1 MSGEITSEQNALYGS
16 NNGPSDEAD
25 TALGTV
31 VIHLMKGVVYRDT
44 QPSVW
49 QQLQEL
55 HARVIDYV
63 NVIGMDLTL
72 DEAEGYAF
80 LKQTNDE
87 TSELPK
93 LVARRPLSFP
103 VSLLCVLL
111 RKKMV
116 EQDAGG
122 GESRLIL
129 SREQIVEMM
138 RVFLPD
144 RANEA
149 RLFDQID
156 THINKVT
163 EFGFLKKLNGTPPAW
178 EVRRIIKALVDAD
191 WLADFNEKLK
201 VYRNHA
207 ESIV

>member
-1 MSGEITSEQNALYGS
+1 MANENL
-16 NNGPSDEAD
+16 
-25 TALGTV
+25 TATANDANLGLV
-31 VIHLMKGVVYRDT
+31 VVSLMKGVVYRD
-44 QPSVW
+44 QHPSVW
-49 QQLQEL
+49 LQLEEL
-55 HARVIDYV
+55 HGAVLDYV
-63 NVIGMDLTL
+63 RVMGLDLII

-80 LKQTNDE
+80 LRQLDDQDDE
-87 TSELPK
+87 STQSSHLPK

-116 EQDAGG
+116 ELDAAGG
-122 GESRLIL
+122 DARLIL
-129 SREQIVEMM
+129 TREQIVEMM

-156 THINKVT
+156 THINKVA
-163 EFGFLKKLNGTPPAW
+163 EFGFLKKLAGNPPAW

-201 VYRNHA
+201 VYRDHA
-207 ESIV
+207 DTLV

>member
-1 MSGEITSEQNALYGS
+1 MEHDEPAPQDSE
-16 NNGPSDEAD
+16 
-25 TALGTV
+25 LGTV
-31 VIHLMKGVVYRDT
+31 VVHLMKGVVYRD
-44 QPSVW
+44 QSPDVW
-49 QQLQEL
+49 QQLEEL

-63 NVIGMDLTL
+63 AVMGLNLIV

-80 LKQTNDE
+80 LKQVNDDE
-87 TSELPK
+87 RAVPK

-103 VSLLCVLL
+103 ISLLCVLL

-122 GESRLIL
+122 GEARLIL
-129 SREQIVEMM
+129 SREQIVDMM

-156 THINKVT
+156 TYINKVT
-163 EFGFLKKLNGTPPAW
+163 EFGFLKKLNTNPPAW

-201 VYRNHA
+201 VYRDHA

>member
-1 MSGEITSEQNALYGS
+1 MSNENLIVAENDAS
-16 NNGPSDEAD
+16 
-25 TALGTV
+25 LGLV
-31 VIHLMKGVVYRDT
+31 AVSLMKGVVYRD
-44 QPSVW
+44 QHPAVW
-49 QQLQEL
+49 LQLEEIHGAVL
-55 HARVIDYV
+55 DYV
-63 NVIGMDLTL
+63 RVMGLDLII

-80 LKQTNDE
+80 LRQLGEQEIDE
-87 TSELPK
+87 SAQQLPR

-116 EQDAGG
+116 ELDATGG
-122 GESRLIL
+122 DARLIL
-129 SREQIVEMM
+129 TREQIVEMM

-156 THINKVT
+156 THINKVA
-163 EFGFLKKLNGTPPAW
+163 EFGFLKKLAGNPPAW

-201 VYRNHA
+201 VYRDHA
-207 ESIV
+207 DTLV

>member
-1 MSGEITSEQNALYGS
+1 MSNENLIAANDAS
-16 NNGPSDEAD
+16 
-25 TALGTV
+25 LGLV
-31 VIHLMKGVVYRDT
+31 VVSLMKGVVYRD
-44 QPSVW
+44 QHPAVW
-49 QQLQEL
+49 LQLEEIHGAVL
-55 HARVIDYV
+55 DYV
-63 NVIGMDLTL
+63 RVMGLDLII

-80 LKQTNDE
+80 LRQLGEQDVDE
-87 TSELPK
+87 FARQLPR

-116 EQDAGG
+116 ELDATGG
-122 GESRLIL
+122 DARLIL
-129 SREQIVEMM
+129 TREQIVEMM

-156 THINKVT
+156 THINKVA
-163 EFGFLKKLNGTPPAW
+163 EFGFLKKLAGNPPAW

-201 VYRNHA
+201 MYRDHA
-207 ESIV
+207 DTLV

>member
-1 MSGEITSEQNALYGS
+1 MSNENLIVAANDAS
-16 NNGPSDEAD
+16 
-25 TALGTV
+25 LGLV
-31 VIHLMKGVVYRDT
+31 VVSLMKGVVYRD
-44 QPSVW
+44 QHPAVW
-49 QQLQEL
+49 LQLEEIHGAVL
-55 HARVIDYV
+55 DYV
-63 NVIGMDLTL
+63 RVMGLDLII

-80 LKQTNDE
+80 LRQLGEQDVDE
-87 TSELPK
+87 SAQQLPR

-116 EQDAGG
+116 ELDASGG
-122 GESRLIL
+122 DARLIL
-129 SREQIVEMM
+129 TREQIVEMM

-156 THINKVT
+156 THINKVA
-163 EFGFLKKLNGTPPAW
+163 EFGFLKKLAGNPPAW

-201 VYRNHA
+201 VYRDHA
-207 ESIV
+207 DTLV

>member
-1 MSGEITSEQNALYGS
+1 MSKESIVSDSNAPED
-16 NNGPSDEAD
+16 N
-25 TALGTV
+25 ALGTV
-31 VIHLMKGVVYRDT
+31 VVHLMKGVVYRY
-44 QPSVW
+44 QSPAVW
-49 QQLQEL
+49 QQLEEL
-55 HARVIDYV
+55 HAPVIDYV
-63 NVIGMDLTL
+63 AVMGLNLVL

-80 LKQTNDE
+80 LKQINDE
-87 TSELPK
+87 ESSVPK

-129 SREQIVEMM
+129 SREQVVEMM
-138 RVFLPD
+138 RVFMPD

-156 THINKVT
+156 THINKVA
-163 EFGFLKKLNGTPPAW
+163 EFGFLKKLSSSSGTPPAW

-201 VYRNHA
+201 VYRDHA
-207 ESIV
+207 DTID

>member
-1 MSGEITSEQNALYGS
+1 MSNENLIVAANDAS
-16 NNGPSDEAD
+16 
-25 TALGTV
+25 LGLV
-31 VIHLMKGVVYRDT
+31 VVRLMKGVIYRD
-44 QPSVW
+44 QHPAVW
-49 QQLQEL
+49 LQLEEIHGAVL
-55 HARVIDYV
+55 DYV
-63 NVIGMDLTL
+63 RVMGLDLII

-80 LKQTNDE
+80 LRQLGEQDVDE
-87 TSELPK
+87 SARQLPR

-116 EQDAGG
+116 ELDATGG
-122 GESRLIL
+122 DARLIL
-129 SREQIVEMM
+129 TREQIVEMM

-156 THINKVT
+156 THINKVA
-163 EFGFLKKLNGTPPAW
+163 EFGFLKKLAGNPPAW

-201 VYRNHA
+201 VYRGHA
-207 ESIV
+207 DTLV

>member
-1 MSGEITSEQNALYGS
+1 MNDETSCAN
-16 NNGPSDEAD
+16 
-25 TALGTV
+25 LGLV
-31 VIHLMKGVVYRDT
+31 VVNLMKGVVYRDQ
-44 QPSVW
+44 QPAVW
-49 QQLQEL
+49 QQLEEL
-55 HARVIDYV
+55 HASVLDYVRVI
-63 NVIGMDLTL
+63 GLDLIL

-80 LKQTNDE
+80 LRQHEEDE
-87 TSELPK
+87 SNPQLAKMPR

-122 GESRLIL
+122 GEARLIL

-138 RVFLPD
+138 RVFLPE

-156 THINKVT
+156 THINKVS
-163 EFGFLKKLNGTPPAW
+163 EFGFLKKMPGNPPAW

-191 WLADFNEKLK
+191 WLADFNDKLK
-201 VYRNHA
+201 VYRDHA
-207 ESIV
+207 NTVV

>member
-1 MSGEITSEQNALYGS
+1 MNTNTQSEHSA
-16 NNGPSDEAD
+16 SDD
-25 TALGTV
+25 PALGTV
-31 VIHLMKGVVYRDT
+31 VVHLMKGVVYRDHN
-44 QPSVW
+44 PDVW
-49 QQLQEL
+49 QRLEEL

-63 NVIGMDLTL
+63 AVMGLNLVV
-72 DEAEGYAF
+72 DEAEGYAY
-80 LKQTNDE
+80 LKQVSDE
-87 TSELPK
+87 ERSVPK
-93 LVARRPLSFP
+93 LIARRPLSFP
-103 VSLLCVLL
+103 ISLLCVLL

-122 GESRLIL
+122 GEARLIL
-129 SREQIVEMM
+129 TREQIVEMM

-156 THINKVT
+156 TYINKVS
-163 EFGFLKKLNGTPPAW
+163 EFGFLKKLNTSPPAW

-201 VYRNHA
+201 VYRDHA
-207 ESIV
+207 ESSV

>member
-1 MSGEITSEQNALYGS
+1 M
-16 NNGPSDEAD
+16 SDEANSEQD
-25 TALGTV
+25 ASLGMV
-31 VIHLMKGVVYRDT
+31 VIHLMKGVLYRDT
-44 QPSVW
+44 QPAVW
-49 QQLQEL
+49 QQLQDL

-63 NVIGMDLTL
+63 SVIGLDLIL

-80 LKQTNDE
+80 LKQVNDE
-87 TSELPK
+87 ELELPK

-122 GESRLIL
+122 SESRLIL
-129 SREQIVEMM
+129 TREQIVDMM

-156 THINKVT
+156 THINKVA
-163 EFGFLKKLNGTPPAW
+163 EFGFLKKMNSNPPAW

-201 VYRNHA
+201 VYRDHA
-207 ESIV
+207 ESNI

>member
-1 MSGEITSEQNALYGS
+1 MNGEVSIETDAS
-16 NNGPSDEAD
+16 
-25 TALGTV
+25 LGVV
-31 VIHLMKGVVYRDT
+31 VIHLMKGVLYRDT
-44 QPSVW
+44 NPAVW
-49 QQLQEL
+49 QQLQDL

-63 NVIGMDLTL
+63 SVIGLDLVL

-80 LKQTNDE
+80 LRQVNDE
-87 TSELPK
+87 EHALPK
-93 LVARRPLSFP
+93 LIARRPLSFP

-156 THINKVT
+156 THINKAT
-163 EFGFLKKLNGTPPAW
+163 EFGFLKKLNSNPPAW

-201 VYRNHA
+201 VYREHA
-207 ESIV
+207 EANV

>member
-1 MSGEITSEQNALYGS
+1 MSNENLIMAANDAS
-16 NNGPSDEAD
+16 
-25 TALGTV
+25 LGLV
-31 VIHLMKGVVYRDT
+31 VVSLMKGVVYRD
-44 QPSVW
+44 QHPAVW
-49 QQLQEL
+49 LQLEEIHGAVL
-55 HARVIDYV
+55 DYV
-63 NVIGMDLTL
+63 RVMGLDLII

-80 LKQTNDE
+80 LRQLGEQDVDE
-87 TSELPK
+87 SAQQLPR

-116 EQDAGG
+116 ELDATGG
-122 GESRLIL
+122 DARLIL
-129 SREQIVEMM
+129 TREQIVEMM

-156 THINKVT
+156 THINKVA
-163 EFGFLKKLNGTPPAW
+163 EFGFLKKLAGNPPAW

-201 VYRNHA
+201 VYRDHA
-207 ESIV
+207 DTLV

>member
-1 MSGEITSEQNALYGS
+1 MSNENLIMA
-16 NNGPSDEAD
+16 AD
-25 TALGTV
+25 ASLGLV
-31 VIHLMKGVVYRDT
+31 VVSLMKGVVYRD
-44 QPSVW
+44 QHPAVW
-49 QQLQEL
+49 LQLDEIHGAVL
-55 HARVIDYV
+55 DYV
-63 NVIGMDLTL
+63 RVMGLDLII

-80 LKQTNDE
+80 LRQLGEQEIDE
-87 TSELPK
+87 SAQQLPR

-116 EQDAGG
+116 ELDATGG
-122 GESRLIL
+122 DARLIL
-129 SREQIVEMM
+129 TREQIVEMM

-156 THINKVT
+156 THINKVA
-163 EFGFLKKLNGTPPAW
+163 EFGFLKKLAGNPPAW

-201 VYRNHA
+201 VYRDHA
-207 ESIV
+207 DTLV

>member
-1 MSGEITSEQNALYGS
+1 MSTNVES
-16 NNGPSDEAD
+16 NDSSGNDPV
-25 TALGTV
+25 LGTV
-31 VIHLMKGVVYRDT
+31 VVNLMKGVVYRD
-44 QPSVW
+44 QNPDVW
-49 QQLQEL
+49 QQLEEL
-55 HARVIDYV
+55 YARVIDYLAV
-63 NVIGMDLTL
+63 MGLDLIV

-80 LKQTNDE
+80 LKQLNDE
-87 TSELPK
+87 ERDVPK

-103 VSLLCVLL
+103 ISLLCVLL

-122 GESRLIL
+122 GEARLIL
-129 SREQIVEMM
+129 TREQIVEMM

-156 THINKVT
+156 TYINKVT
-163 EFGFLKKLNGTPPAW
+163 EFGFLKKLNTNPPAW

-201 VYRNHA
+201 VYQDHA
-207 ESIV
+207 ESIA

>member
-1 MSGEITSEQNALYGS
+1 MNEEQSTHGNA
-16 NNGPSDEAD
+16 N
-25 TALGTV
+25 LGLV
-31 VIHLMKGVVYRDT
+31 VVSLMKGVVYRD
-44 QPSVW
+44 QSPVVW
-49 QQLQEL
+49 QQLEEL
-55 HARVIDYV
+55 HAAVLDYV
-63 NVIGMDLTL
+63 RVMGLDLIL

-80 LKQTNDE
+80 LRQLNEEEVEDTE
-87 TSELPK
+87 SARLPK

-116 EQDAGG
+116 EQDATGG
-122 GESRLIL
+122 DARLIL
-129 SREQIVEMM
+129 TREQIVEMM

-156 THINKVT
+156 THINKVA
-163 EFGFLKKLNGTPPAW
+163 EFGFLKKLAGNPPAW

-191 WLADFNEKLK
+191 WLADFNDKLK
-201 VYRNHA
+201 VYRDHA
-207 ESIV
+207 DTLV

>member
-1 MSGEITSEQNALYGS
+1 MSNENLIAANDAS
-16 NNGPSDEAD
+16 
-25 TALGTV
+25 LGLV
-31 VIHLMKGVVYRDT
+31 VVSLMKGVVYRD
-44 QPSVW
+44 QHPAVW
-49 QQLQEL
+49 LQLEEIHGAVL
-55 HARVIDYV
+55 DYV
-63 NVIGMDLTL
+63 RVMGLDLII

-80 LKQTNDE
+80 LRQLGEQDVDE
-87 TSELPK
+87 SARQLPR

-116 EQDAGG
+116 ELDATGG
-122 GESRLIL
+122 DARLIL
-129 SREQIVEMM
+129 TREQIVEMM

-156 THINKVT
+156 THINKVA
-163 EFGFLKKLNGTPPAW
+163 EFGFLKKLAGNPPAW

-201 VYRNHA
+201 VYRDHA
-207 ESIV
+207 DTLV

>member
-1 MSGEITSEQNALYGS
+1 MSNENLIMAANDAS
-16 NNGPSDEAD
+16 
-25 TALGTV
+25 LGLV
-31 VIHLMKGVVYRDT
+31 VVSLMKGVVYRD
-44 QPSVW
+44 QHPAVW
-49 QQLQEL
+49 LQLEEIHGAVL
-55 HARVIDYV
+55 DYV
-63 NVIGMDLTL
+63 RVMGLDLII

-80 LKQTNDE
+80 LRQLGEQDVDE
-87 TSELPK
+87 SAQQLPR

-116 EQDAGG
+116 ELDASGG
-122 GESRLIL
+122 DARLIL
-129 SREQIVEMM
+129 TREQIVEMM

-156 THINKVT
+156 THINKVA
-163 EFGFLKKLNGTPPAW
+163 EFGFLKKLAGNPPAW

-201 VYRNHA
+201 VYRDHA
-207 ESIV
+207 DTLV

>member
-1 MSGEITSEQNALYGS
+1 MSEEKSTS
-16 NNGPSDEAD
+16 
-25 TALGTV
+25 TASLGLV
-31 VIHLMKGVVYRDT
+31 VVNLMKGVVYRD
-44 QPSVW
+44 QNPPVW
-49 QQLQEL
+49 QQLEEL
-55 HARVIDYV
+55 HAPVLDYV
-63 NVIGMDLTL
+63 RVMGLDLIL

-80 LKQTNDE
+80 LRQLDE
-87 TSELPK
+87 EETEGTPETARPPK

-116 EQDAGG
+116 EQDASGG
-122 GESRLIL
+122 DARLIL
-129 SREQIVEMM
+129 TREQIVEMM

-156 THINKVT
+156 THINKVS
-163 EFGFLKKLNGTPPAW
+163 EFGFLKKLAGNPPAW

-191 WLADFNEKLK
+191 WLADFNDKLK
-201 VYRNHA
+201 VYRDHA
-207 ESIV
+207 DTLV

>member
-1 MSGEITSEQNALYGS
+1 MSNENLIAANDAS
-16 NNGPSDEAD
+16 
-25 TALGTV
+25 LGLV
-31 VIHLMKGVVYRDT
+31 VVSLMKGVVYRD
-44 QPSVW
+44 QHPAVW
-49 QQLQEL
+49 LQLEEIHGAVL
-55 HARVIDYV
+55 DYV
-63 NVIGMDLTL
+63 RVMGLDLII

-80 LKQTNDE
+80 LRQLGEQDVDE
-87 TSELPK
+87 SARQLPR

-116 EQDAGG
+116 ELDATGG
-122 GESRLIL
+122 DTRLIL
-129 SREQIVEMM
+129 TREQIVEMM

-156 THINKVT
+156 THINKVA
-163 EFGFLKKLNGTPPAW
+163 EFGFLKKLAGNPPAW

-201 VYRNHA
+201 VYRDHA
-207 ESIV
+207 DTLV

>member
-1 MSGEITSEQNALYGS
+1 MNTQSEQS
-16 NNGPSDEAD
+16 TSDD
-25 TALGTV
+25 SALGTV
-31 VIHLMKGVVYRDT
+31 VVNLMKGVVYRDLN
-44 QPSVW
+44 PDVW
-49 QQLQEL
+49 QQLEEL

-63 NVIGMDLTL
+63 AVMGLNLIV
-72 DEAEGYAF
+72 DEAEGYAY
-80 LKQTNDE
+80 LKQVSDE
-87 TSELPK
+87 ERSVPK
-93 LVARRPLSFP
+93 LIARRPLSFP
-103 VSLLCVLL
+103 ISLLCVLL

-122 GESRLIL
+122 GEARLIL
-129 SREQIVEMM
+129 TREQIVEMM

-156 THINKVT
+156 TYINKVS
-163 EFGFLKKLNGTPPAW
+163 EFGFLKKLNTNPPAW

-201 VYRNHA
+201 VYRDHA
-207 ESIV
+207 ESVA

>member
-1 MSGEITSEQNALYGS
+1 MNTNTQSEHSA
-16 NNGPSDEAD
+16 SDD
-25 TALGTV
+25 PALGTV
-31 VIHLMKGVVYRDT
+31 VVNLMKGVVYRDLN
-44 QPSVW
+44 PDVW
-49 QQLQEL
+49 QQLEEL

-63 NVIGMDLTL
+63 AVMGLNLIV
-72 DEAEGYAF
+72 DEAEGYAY
-80 LKQTNDE
+80 LKQVSDE
-87 TSELPK
+87 ERSVPK
-93 LVARRPLSFP
+93 LIARRPLSFP
-103 VSLLCVLL
+103 ISLLCVLL

-122 GESRLIL
+122 GEARLIL
-129 SREQIVEMM
+129 TREQIVEMM

-156 THINKVT
+156 TYINKVS
-163 EFGFLKKLNGTPPAW
+163 EFGFLKKLNTNPPAW

-201 VYRNHA
+201 VYRDHA
-207 ESIV
+207 ESVA

>member
-1 MSGEITSEQNALYGS
+1 MKNENPNSAPDNAS
-16 NNGPSDEAD
+16 
-25 TALGTV
+25 LGV
-31 VIHLMKGVVYRDT
+31 VAVHLMKGVVYRD
-44 QPSVW
+44 QNPAVW
-49 QQLQEL
+49 QQLEEL
-55 HARVIDYV
+55 HGPVLDYV
-63 NVIGMDLTL
+63 RIMGLDLIL

-80 LKQTNDE
+80 LRQLDDDAEDAPEQTKM
-87 TSELPK
+87 PR

-116 EQDAGG
+116 EQDASGG
-122 GESRLIL
+122 DTRLIL
-129 SREQIVEMM
+129 TREQIVEMM

-156 THINKVT
+156 THINKVS
-163 EFGFLKKLNGTPPAW
+163 EFGFLKKLAGNPPAW

-191 WLADFNEKLK
+191 WLADFNDKLK
-201 VYRNHA
+201 VYRDHA
-207 ESIV
+207 DTLV

>member
-1 MSGEITSEQNALYGS
+1 MSNENLIAANDAS
-16 NNGPSDEAD
+16 
-25 TALGTV
+25 LGLV
-31 VIHLMKGVVYRDT
+31 VVSLMKGVVYRD
-44 QPSVW
+44 QHPAVW
-49 QQLQEL
+49 LQLEEIHGAVL
-55 HARVIDYV
+55 DYV
-63 NVIGMDLTL
+63 RVMGLDLII

-80 LKQTNDE
+80 LRQLGEQDVDE
-87 TSELPK
+87 SAQQLPR

-116 EQDAGG
+116 ELDATGG
-122 GESRLIL
+122 DARLIL
-129 SREQIVEMM
+129 TREQIVEMM

-156 THINKVT
+156 THINKVA
-163 EFGFLKKLNGTPPAW
+163 EFGFLKKLAGNPPAL

-201 VYRNHA
+201 MYRDHA
-207 ESIV
+207 DTLV

>member
-1 MSGEITSEQNALYGS
+1 M
-16 NNGPSDEAD
+16 SDEISAGQD
-25 TALGTV
+25 VSLGIV
-31 VIHLMKGVVYRDT
+31 VIQLMKGVLYRDT
-44 QPSVW
+44 NPGVW

-63 NVIGMDLTL
+63 SVIGLDLVL

-80 LKQTNDE
+80 LKQVNDDE
-87 TSELPK
+87 SGLPK

-156 THINKVT
+156 THINKVA
-163 EFGFLKKLNGTPPAW
+163 EFGFLKKLNGNPPAW

-201 VYRNHA
+201 VYQDHA
-207 ESIV
+207 DTIA

>member
-1 MSGEITSEQNALYGS
+1 MSNENLIMAANDAS
-16 NNGPSDEAD
+16 
-25 TALGTV
+25 LGLV
-31 VIHLMKGVVYRDT
+31 VVSLMKGVVYRD
-44 QPSVW
+44 QHPAVW
-49 QQLQEL
+49 LQLDEIHGAVL
-55 HARVIDYV
+55 DYV
-63 NVIGMDLTL
+63 RVMGLDLII
-72 DEAEGYAF
+72 DEAEGYAY
-80 LKQTNDE
+80 LRQLGEQDIDE
-87 TSELPK
+87 SARQLPR

-116 EQDAGG
+116 ELDATGG
-122 GESRLIL
+122 DARLIL
-129 SREQIVEMM
+129 TREQIVEMM

-156 THINKVT
+156 THINKVA
-163 EFGFLKKLNGTPPAW
+163 EFGFLKKLAGNPPAW

-201 VYRNHA
+201 VYRDHA
-207 ESIV
+207 DTLV

>member
-1 MSGEITSEQNALYGS
+1 MSNENLIVAANDAS
-16 NNGPSDEAD
+16 
-25 TALGTV
+25 LGLV
-31 VIHLMKGVVYRDT
+31 VVSLMKGVIYRD
-44 QPSVW
+44 QHPAVW
-49 QQLQEL
+49 LQLEEIHGAVL
-55 HARVIDYV
+55 DYV
-63 NVIGMDLTL
+63 RVMGLDLII

-80 LKQTNDE
+80 LRQLGEQDVDE
-87 TSELPK
+87 SARQLPR

-116 EQDAGG
+116 ELDATGG
-122 GESRLIL
+122 DARLIL
-129 SREQIVEMM
+129 TREQIVEMM

-156 THINKVT
+156 THINKVA
-163 EFGFLKKLNGTPPAW
+163 EFGFLKKLAGNPPAW
-178 EVRRIIKALVDAD
+178 EVRRIIRALVDAD

-201 VYRNHA
+201 VYRGHA
-207 ESIV
+207 DTLV

>member
-1 MSGEITSEQNALYGS
+1 MSNENLIVAANDAS
-16 NNGPSDEAD
+16 
-25 TALGTV
+25 LGLV
-31 VIHLMKGVVYRDT
+31 VVSLMKGVVYRD
-44 QPSVW
+44 QHPAVW
-49 QQLQEL
+49 LQLEEIHGAVL
-55 HARVIDYV
+55 DYV
-63 NVIGMDLTL
+63 RVMGLDLII

-80 LKQTNDE
+80 LRQLGEQDVDE
-87 TSELPK
+87 SAQQLPR

-116 EQDAGG
+116 ELDATGG
-122 GESRLIL
+122 DARLIL
-129 SREQIVEMM
+129 TREQIVEMM

-156 THINKVT
+156 THINKVA
-163 EFGFLKKLNGTPPAW
+163 EFGFLKKLAGNPPAW

-201 VYRNHA
+201 VYRDHA
-207 ESIV
+207 DTLV

>member
-1 MSGEITSEQNALYGS
+1 MGDEIKDEQDAS
-16 NNGPSDEAD
+16 
-25 TALGTV
+25 LGVV
-31 VIHLMKGVVYRDT
+31 VIHLMKGVLYRDT
-44 QPSVW
+44 SPAVW
-49 QQLQEL
+49 QQLQDL

-63 NVIGMDLTL
+63 SIIGLDLVL

-80 LKQTNDE
+80 LKQVNDE
-87 TSELPK
+87 EQGLPK

-163 EFGFLKKLNGTPPAW
+163 EFGFLKKLNSNPPAW

-191 WLADFNEKLK
+191 WLSDFNEKLK
-201 VYRNHA
+201 VYRDHA
-207 ESIV
+207 EANV

>member
-1 MSGEITSEQNALYGS
+1 MSNENLIVAANDAS
-16 NNGPSDEAD
+16 
-25 TALGTV
+25 LGLV
-31 VIHLMKGVVYRDT
+31 AVSLMKGVVYRD
-44 QPSVW
+44 QHPAVW
-49 QQLQEL
+49 LQLEEIHGAVL
-55 HARVIDYV
+55 DYV
-63 NVIGMDLTL
+63 RVMGLDLII

-80 LKQTNDE
+80 LRQLGEQEIDE
-87 TSELPK
+87 SAQQLPR

-116 EQDAGG
+116 ELDATGG
-122 GESRLIL
+122 DARLIL
-129 SREQIVEMM
+129 TREQIVEMM

-156 THINKVT
+156 THINKVA
-163 EFGFLKKLNGTPPAW
+163 EFGFLKKLAGNPPAW

-201 VYRNHA
+201 VYRDHA
-207 ESIV
+207 DTLV

>member
-1 MSGEITSEQNALYGS
+1 MSNENLIMA
-16 NNGPSDEAD
+16 AD
-25 TALGTV
+25 ASLGLV
-31 VIHLMKGVVYRDT
+31 VVSLMKGVVYRD
-44 QPSVW
+44 QHPAVW
-49 QQLQEL
+49 LQLEEIHGAVL
-55 HARVIDYV
+55 DYV
-63 NVIGMDLTL
+63 RVMGLDLII

-80 LKQTNDE
+80 LRQLGEQDIDE
-87 TSELPK
+87 SAQQLPR

-116 EQDAGG
+116 ELDATGG
-122 GESRLIL
+122 DARLIL
-129 SREQIVEMM
+129 TREQIVEMM

-156 THINKVT
+156 THINKVA
-163 EFGFLKKLNGTPPAW
+163 EFGFLKKLAGNPPAW

-201 VYRNHA
+201 VYRDHA
-207 ESIV
+207 DTLV

>member
-1 MSGEITSEQNALYGS
+1 MSNENLIVAANDAS
-16 NNGPSDEAD
+16 
-25 TALGTV
+25 LGLV
-31 VIHLMKGVVYRDT
+31 VVSLMKGVVYRD
-44 QPSVW
+44 QHPAVW
-49 QQLQEL
+49 LQLEEIHGAVL
-55 HARVIDYV
+55 DYV
-63 NVIGMDLTL
+63 RVMGLDLII

-80 LKQTNDE
+80 LRQLGEQDVDE
-87 TSELPK
+87 SARQLPR

-116 EQDAGG
+116 ELDASGG
-122 GESRLIL
+122 DARLIL
-129 SREQIVEMM
+129 TREQIVEMM

-156 THINKVT
+156 THINKVA
-163 EFGFLKKLNGTPPAW
+163 EFGFLKKLAGNPPAW

-201 VYRNHA
+201 VYRDHA
-207 ESIV
+207 DTLV

>member
-1 MSGEITSEQNALYGS
+1 MNRQDE
-16 NNGPSDEAD
+16 NNSIDEPS
-25 TALGTV
+25 LGTV
-31 VIHLMKGVVYRDT
+31 VVSLLKGVVYRD
-44 QPSVW
+44 QHSKVW
-49 QQLQEL
+49 QQLEDLQ
-55 HARVIDYV
+55 ARVIDYV
-63 NVIGMDLTL
+63 KVLGLDLVL

-80 LKQTNDE
+80 LKQASNE
-87 TSELPK
+87 ESELPK

-122 GESRLIL
+122 GESRLVMT
-129 SREQIVEMM
+129 REQIVEMM

-156 THINKVT
+156 THINKVA
-163 EFGFLKKLNGTPPAW
+163 EFGFLKKLSSTPPAW

-201 VYRNHA
+201 VYREHA
-207 ESIV
+207 QSDV

>member
-1 MSGEITSEQNALYGS
+1 MSNENLIAANDAS
-16 NNGPSDEAD
+16 
-25 TALGTV
+25 LGLV
-31 VIHLMKGVVYRDT
+31 VVSLMKGVVYRD
-44 QPSVW
+44 QHPAVW
-49 QQLQEL
+49 LQLEEIHGAVL
-55 HARVIDYV
+55 DYV
-63 NVIGMDLTL
+63 RVMGLDLII

-80 LKQTNDE
+80 LRQLGEQDVDE
-87 TSELPK
+87 SARQLPR

-116 EQDAGG
+116 ELDATGG
-122 GESRLIL
+122 DARLIL
-129 SREQIVEMM
+129 TREQIVEMM

-156 THINKVT
+156 THINKVA
-163 EFGFLKKLNGTPPAW
+163 EFGFLKKLAGNPPAW

-201 VYRNHA
+201 MYRDHA
-207 ESIV
+207 DTLV

>member
-1 MSGEITSEQNALYGS
+1 MSNENLIVAANDAS
-16 NNGPSDEAD
+16 
-25 TALGTV
+25 LGLV
-31 VIHLMKGVVYRDT
+31 VSLMEGVVYRD
-44 QPSVW
+44 QHPAVW
-49 QQLQEL
+49 LQLEEIHGAVL
-55 HARVIDYV
+55 DYV
-63 NVIGMDLTL
+63 RVMGLDLII

-80 LKQTNDE
+80 LRQLGEQDVDE
-87 TSELPK
+87 SAQQLPR
-93 LVARRPLSFP
+93 LVARRPLSVP

-116 EQDAGG
+116 ELDATGG
-122 GESRLIL
+122 DARLIL
-129 SREQIVEMM
+129 TREQIVEMM

-156 THINKVT
+156 THINKVA
-163 EFGFLKKLNGTPPAW
+163 EFGFLKKLAGNPPAW

-201 VYRNHA
+201 VYRDHA
-207 ESIV
+207 DTLV

>member
-1 MSGEITSEQNALYGS
+1 MSNENLIMA
-16 NNGPSDEAD
+16 AD
-25 TALGTV
+25 ASLGLV
-31 VIHLMKGVVYRDT
+31 VVSLMKGVVYRD
-44 QPSVW
+44 QHPAVW
-49 QQLQEL
+49 LQLEEIHGAVL
-55 HARVIDYV
+55 DYV
-63 NVIGMDLTL
+63 RVMGLDLII

-80 LKQTNDE
+80 LRQLGEQEIDE
-87 TSELPK
+87 SAQQLPR

-116 EQDAGG
+116 ELDATGG
-122 GESRLIL
+122 DARLIL
-129 SREQIVEMM
+129 TREQIVEMM

-156 THINKVT
+156 THINKVA
-163 EFGFLKKLNGTPPAW
+163 EFGFLKKLAGNPPAW

-201 VYRNHA
+201 VYRDHA
-207 ESIV
+207 DTLV

>member
-1 MSGEITSEQNALYGS
+1 MSNENLIMAANDAS
-16 NNGPSDEAD
+16 
-25 TALGTV
+25 LGLV
-31 VIHLMKGVVYRDT
+31 VVSLMKGVVYRD
-44 QPSVW
+44 QHPAVW
-49 QQLQEL
+49 LQLEEIHGAVL
-55 HARVIDYV
+55 DYV
-63 NVIGMDLTL
+63 RVMGLDLII

-80 LKQTNDE
+80 LRQLGEQDVDE
-87 TSELPK
+87 SAQQLPR

-116 EQDAGG
+116 ELDATGG
-122 GESRLIL
+122 DARLIL
-129 SREQIVEMM
+129 TREQIVEMM

-156 THINKVT
+156 THINKVA
-163 EFGFLKKLNGTPPAW
+163 EFGFLKKLAGNPPAW

-191 WLADFNEKLK
+191 WLAEFNEKLR
-201 VYRNHA
+201 VYRDHA
-207 ESIV
+207 DTLV

>member
-1 MSGEITSEQNALYGS
+1 MSDDITPEEDSS
-16 NNGPSDEAD
+16 
-25 TALGTV
+25 LGMV
-31 VIHLMKGVVYRDT
+31 VVHLMKGVLYRDAN
-44 QPSVW
+44 PDVW
-49 QQLQEL
+49 QQLEALQ
-55 HARVIDYV
+55 ARVIDYV
-63 NVIGMDLTL
+63 KVIGLDLVF

-80 LKQTNDE
+80 LKQVSHDDQA
-87 TSELPK
+87 LPK

-156 THINKVT
+156 THLNKVA
-163 EFGFLKKLNGTPPAW
+163 EFGFLKKLNSTPPAW

-191 WLADFNEKLK
+191 WLSDFNDKLK
-201 VYRNHA
+201 VYREHA
-207 ESIV
+207 ESNV